1 MIEITIGTRKQLAV
15 LVESSD
21 EDREAVRR
29 TQQIIEYFRRALESE
44 NDPDAMIR
52 FTNVDFSMRNLVDA
66 IAFLDY
72 LYDALN
78 GERTRIAYPVNGFQ
92 DKEAKR
98 FGDNYSY
105 INPAFATP
113 SVSENEFEA
122 AVDGVDEPTEDVR
135 VNHSMENK

>member
-1 MIEITIGTRKQLAV
+1 MTEITIGTRKQSAV

-44 NDPDAMIR
+44 NDPNAMIR
-52 FTNVDFSMRNLVDA
+52 FTDVNFSMRDLVDA
-66 IAFLDY
+66 ITFLDY
-72 LYDALN
+72 LDDALN
-78 GERTRIAYPVNGFQ
+78 CEKAKIVYPVNGFQ

-113 SVSENEFEA
+113 SISENEFEA
-122 AVDGVDEPTEDVR
+122 AVDGVDETSEE
-135 VNHSMENK
+135 SKE